1 MIKDL
6 GIWTIKY
13 VLSIYYFKIW
23 QKYTL
28 EIQRLK
34 KNCVHVNTESLHLNI
49 IVGKWNTAF

>member
-13 VLSIYYFKIW
+13 LLSIYYFKIW

>member
-13 VLSIYYFKIW
+13 LLSIYYFKIW

-34 KNCVHVNTESLHLNI
+34 KTASLSTLRAC
-49 IVGKWNTAF
+49 T